1 MKNTVSALDFGT
13 SKIVA
18 LTAETGGSQRCD
30 ITGAGTATYD
40 GFMDGQW
47 NAPEALNDAIATAIK
62 ECELQSHTRIREIN
76 IGVPGDFSQV
86 RTVEAKVELQ
96 GADPRVTAKDIDA
109 LFARAT
115 EALGDVRGDIIHR
128 SPAWFIVDDGKKTQE
143 PMGMRG
149 YELRG
154 MISFVIADPFF
165 LEDVSARLRA
175 MGIAVTGCFSS
186 CTGQAIMFVPEDE
199 RDRTAV
205 VIDIGYLNTEV
216 MTVEG
221 EGLTSLKVIPMGGGN
236 IAADV
241 AYGLEISLSAAEQV
255 KRQYVFGLSTVQ
267 GSYDITDSDGNNQS
281 YEKEKV
287 KEVLEPR
294 VEEICKAIDEAI
306 KNSGVKLSNWS
317 PIYLTGG
324 GLVINRGG
332 RDYLANI
339 LNKPVREF
347 PRKAVK
353 LSSPAYSTS
362 LGLLNLV
369 IDTVCAAKSN
379 SGVSGFFRNLFGA

>member
-13 SKIVA
+13 CKIVA
-18 LTAETGGSQRCD
+18 LTAETGVNQRCD
-30 ITGAGTATYD
+30 ITGAGTASYD

-47 NAPEALNDAIATAIK
+47 NAPDELNSAIESAIK

-76 IGVPGDFSQV
+76 IGVPGDFSQI

-96 GADPRVTAKDIDA
+96 GPDPHVTAKDIDA
-109 LFARAT
+109 LFSRAT

-143 PMGMRG
+143 PMGLRG

-154 MISFVIADPFF
+154 MVSFVIADPFF
-165 LEDVSARLRA
+165 LNDVSGRLHD
-175 MGIAVTGCFSS
+175 MNIAVTGCFST

-205 VIDIGYLNTEV
+205 VIDVGYLNTEV

-221 EGLTSLKVIPMGGGN
+221 EALTSLKVIPMGGGN

-241 AYGLEISLSAAEQV
+241 AYGLDIPLTAAEQI
-255 KRQYVFGLSTVQ
+255 KRQYVYGLSSAE
-267 GSYDITDSDGNNQS
+267 GNYDITDSDGNNQS
-281 YEKEKV
+281 YEKAKV

-294 VEEICKAIDEAI
+294 VEELCKAIADAI
-306 KNSGVKLSNWS
+306 KSSGVKLSNWS
-317 PIYLTGG
+317 PVYLTGG

-332 RDYLANI
+332 RDYLAKV
-339 LNKPVREF
+339 LDKPVREF
-347 PRKAVK
+347 PRRAVK

-369 IDTVCAAKSN
+369 IDTVCKVKN
-379 SGVSGFFRNLFGA
+379 TSGISGFFRNLFGA